1 MARRRRSPS
10 HGASRWVLRLALL
23 VIAAASAAC
32 WRPADER
39 AYEDVVA
46 SMSMVKAK
54 AFFERYPKSAYR
66 DRLVE
71 DMIGW
76 CKREDTGTCYQ
87 IVVETLPKE
96 HPRYQ
101 EVVDAY
107 EKRLADKRRKPR

>member
-1 MARRRRSPS
+1 
-10 HGASRWVLRLALL
+10 VLM
-23 VIAAASAAC
+23 AAAAGAAC
-32 WRPADER
+32 GKPADER
-39 AYEDVVA
+39 AYVDVVT

-54 AFFERYPKSAYR
+54 AFFEQYPKSAYR

-87 IVVETLPKE
+87 IVIETLPKE

-107 EKRLADKRRKPR
+107 EKRLADKRRKAR

>member
-10 HGASRWVLRLALL
+10 RGASPWLPSLALL
-23 VIAAASAAC
+23 LAVAATAAC

-54 AFFERYPKSAYR
+54 AFFEKYPKSAYR

-76 CKREDTGTCYQ
+76 CRREDTGTCYQ
-87 IVVETLPKE
+87 IVIEALPKE

-101 EVVDAY
+101 AVVDAY

>member
-1 MARRRRSPS
+1 MARRRWSPS
-10 HGASRWVLRLALL
+10 PGVSRWIPLLTLL
-23 VIAAASAAC
+23 VVAAATAAC

-39 AYEDVVA
+39 AYQDVVT
-46 SMSMVKAK
+46 SMSMVKAR
-54 AFFERYPKSAYR
+54 AFFEQYPKSAYR

-76 CKREDTGTCYQ
+76 CRREDTGTCYQ
-87 IVVETLPKE
+87 IVIETLPKG

>member
-1 MARRRRSPS
+1 M
-10 HGASRWVLRLALL
+10 VLFLTLCLVCFVFFFFFQAEDGIRDWSVTGVQTCALP
-23 VIAAASAAC
+23 I
-32 WRPADER
+32 W
-39 AYEDVVA
+39 
-46 SMSMVKAK
+46 
-54 AFFERYPKSAYR
+54 AFFEQYPKSAYR

-76 CKREDTGTCYQ
+76 CRHEDTGTCYQ
-87 IVVETLPKE
+87 IVIETLPKG

>member
-10 HGASRWVLRLALL
+10 RGASAWIPLLALL
-23 VIAAASAAC
+23 VVAGASAAC

-46 SMSMVKAK
+46 SMSMVKAR
-54 AFFERYPKSAYR
+54 AFFEKYPKSVYR

-87 IVVETLPKE
+87 IVIEALPRE

-107 EKRLADKRRKPR
+107 EKRLADQRRKR